1 MRVVYKE
8 VGKVGEIREIE
19 GTLAEFQEMCGG
31 WIETLPL
38 PADMVML
45 VNEEGKL
52 KDLEPNIIVR
62 VNNRVET
69 IVGNLVVVSV
79 KPHDGDFHGLEDNQ
93 IGLLLSTVLFEE

>member
-1 MRVVYKE
+1 MRVIYKE

-52 KDLEPNIIVR
+52 KD
-62 VNNRVET
+62 
-69 IVGNLVVVSV
+69 
-79 KPHDGDFHGLEDNQ
+79 
-93 IGLLLSTVLFEE
+93 